1 MTDTLERY
9 FQSRA
14 QYRQDIGAGHEF
26 NENAFSGLKDVLASL
41 KHEGF
46 TISFSPSVHHDAD
59 LKDKPQTQMELK
71 IQKYSRWISFTAFSD
86 KEEFCEQSAD
96 RWKIG
101 RPGSSGDGWIIPTS
115 IVYPIVTIATL
126 DEISERIGY
135 WQESQSEY
143 FAKEAAA
150 EALVKQQR
158 PKSFLSHFIPGR

>member
-46 TISFSPSVHHDAD
+46 TISFNPTAYHDAD
-59 LKDKPQTQMELK
+59 LKDKPQTQMKLK
-71 IQKYSRWISFTAFSD
+71 IQKYNKWISFTAFSD
-86 KEEFCEQSAD
+86 RQDFSEQNSD

-101 RPGSSGDGWIIPTS
+101 RPGSYGDGWAVPPST
-115 IVYPIVTIATL
+115 VYPAATIATL
-126 DEISERIGY
+126 PEVAERIGY
-135 WQESQSEY
+135 WHESHNEY
-143 FAKEAAA
+143 FAREEAAA
-150 EALVKQQR
+150 AALAKQER
-158 PKSFLSHFIPGR
+158 PKSFVSHFIPR